1 MDWNTCS
8 AWPADLHGKPNFNL
22 KATAESRPKELNVF
36 YHAWIFYKQSHKIEV
51 NTEIIS

>member
-36 YHAWIFYKQSHKIEV
+36 IMRGYFINNLIKLK
-51 NTEIIS
+51 